1 MVITATVA
9 NLWVICE
16 LIYVEEGRYLS
27 LLSVLGCSVLRNMN
41 NHLKKHVLSCLL
53 ASHVLKETCVS
64 LC

>member
-41 NHLKKHVLSCLL
+41 NHLKNMCL
-53 ASHVLKETCVS
+53 AVS
-64 LC
+64 